1 MKIQT
6 FQTSK
11 SSYVIAA
18 CSSGQVQAIFEGR
31 GLLLWILLVI
41 SVEIFWNVQY
51 SEIVFRI
58 LKCLRFC
65 MLHVEDCPGRQISE
79 DHTVTQKEGGRDKWL
94 QILSRQILAFWSTK
108 SFGFLLK
115 IPSHWILSNHEIWRQ
130 WDIPTFTLWIRW
142 KLLLLPSVIS
152 DPWVSEIVRLG
163 R

>member
-11 SSYVIAA
+11 SSCMIAA
-18 CSSGQVQAIFEGR
+18 CSSGQVQALCEGR
-31 GLLLWILLVI
+31 GLLLWLLHVI
-41 SVEIFWNVQY
+41 SVEMFWNVQY

-65 MLHVEDCPGRQISE
+65 MPHVEVCPGRQISE
-79 DHTVTQKEGGRDKWL
+79 DYMVTQKEGGRDKWL
-94 QILSRQILAFWSTK
+94 QILSRQSLAFWSTK
-108 SFGFLLK
+108 SFCFLPK
-115 IPSHWILSNHEIWRQ
+115 IPSHWILNNHDIWRQ
-130 WDIPTFTLWIRW
+130 WDTLTFTLWIGW

-152 DPWVSEIVRLG
+152 DPWVSEIVRVG